1 MFGIVNLN
9 KPSGITSRKAINRIQ
24 YLVRGA
30 KTGHAGTLDPLAEGV
45 LIVTVGPATRLTNRI
60 QNWPK
65 SYDASFRLGQSSD
78 TEDIDGQVVE
88 IIDAPIPTR
97 TELESAATRLTGQ
110 IMQQPPAYSALKV
123 KGKRAYQLARE
134 GKQVQL
140 EPRPIT
146 IHELRVER
154 YQYPDIEL
162 KVTCSSGTY
171 VRSLGRDLARAV
183 GTEAVMTALVRTAI
197 GHLHVA
203 DAVCLDNLDRDTI
216 KDHLLP
222 PLEAVRD
229 LPLIELTDDQIKR
242 LAHGGDI
249 ECPQQNAPELAALTP
264 GGELAALLTIRRAH
278 VYGPRRNFVAAS

>member
-97 TELESAATRLTGQ
+97 SELEAAATRLTGQ
-110 IMQQPPAYSALKV
+110 IMQQPPVYSALKV
-123 KGKRAYQLARE
+123 KG
-134 GKQVQL
+134 
-140 EPRPIT
+140 
-146 IHELRVER
+146 
-154 YQYPDIEL
+154 
-162 KVTCSSGTY
+162 
-171 VRSLGRDLARAV
+171 
-183 GTEAVMTALVRTAI
+183 
-197 GHLHVA
+197 
-203 DAVCLDNLDRDTI
+203 
-216 KDHLLP
+216 
-222 PLEAVRD
+222 
-229 LPLIELTDDQIKR
+229 
-242 LAHGGDI
+242 
-249 ECPQQNAPELAALTP
+249 
-264 GGELAALLTIRRAH
+264 
-278 VYGPRRNFVAAS
+278 